1 VALGCVI
8 IRLPFQT
15 RFPSR
20 AQIKLSI
27 LHFLMSF
34 LLKENPHCQSAVDFI
49 KEQTHQQ
56 DEITTEGPDFSFCKP
71 LKVDILTL
79 QILYASGVS
88 KLLTERVTTG
98 LMPAGLDFRDL
109 CLIVLAS
116 YQYTFN
122 RDTVRWPCIDCG
134 VFKQIWE
141 ELVNARDYN
150 QNSFLTRCVND
161 RNKAGL
167 LVAHKVMSALA
178 KEDIRKAQAARN
190 KGISS

>member
-1 VALGCVI
+1 
-8 IRLPFQT
+8 
-15 RFPSR
+15 
-20 AQIKLSI
+20 
-27 LHFLMSF
+27 MSF
-34 LLKENPHCQSAVDFI
+34 LLKENPHYQSAVDFI

-56 DEITTEGPDFSFCKP
+56 DEIATEGPDFSFCKQ

-122 RDTVRWPCIDCG
+122 RDTVRWPCIDCS

-141 ELVNARDYN
+141 ELVNARDYH
-150 QNSFLTRCVND
+150 QNSFLTRCVDD